1 VQLLIGCKA
10 YLPLMIYDFLSPV
23 NRDII
28 LDGAD
33 LHPAQL
39 GSYVFIS
46 NGSNDIDLS
55 EFDIAIIGVPDDR
68 ASVGNTGSA
77 KAPDLIRKQ
86 FYKLFMPPIEKEF
99 KVIDLG
105 NITIGETSRDTYFA
119 IAQIVIELLMQKVIP
134 VIIGGS
140 HDLTMGQYLG
150 YKNLQTLINVVL
162 VDEKIDMFEPTQPQT
177 DSTSFVM
184 NMLTHTPNFLFNYSH
199 LGYQTYL
206 NDAKMVATLESL
218 NFDCQ
223 RLGLIRANLEE
234 VEPVLRDADMLS
246 IDISAIRQADA
257 PAHAQASPNGFTGEE
272 LCQIARYAGLSDK
285 LTSIGIYETN
295 PGYDNNHQTTQ
306 LTAQMI
312 WYFIEGFYNRV
323 GDYPIDIDNHLK
335 FTVHLSDADHDLIF
349 WKSRKT
355 ERWWM
360 ELPFGDKQKFARH
373 QLMPCSFRDYE
384 AACNQELPDR
394 WMRAYTKLT

>member
-1 VQLLIGCKA
+1 
-10 YLPLMIYDFLSPV
+10 MIHDFLTPV
-23 NRDII
+23 DLHTI

-33 LHPAQL
+33 MHPAQL

-46 NGSNDIDLS
+46 KGSPDIDLS

-105 NITIGETSRDTYFA
+105 NIKNGETSRDTYFA

-162 VDEKIDMFEPTQPQT
+162 IDEKIDMFEPTQPQT

-384 AACNQELPDR
+384 SACNQELPDR

>member
-1 VQLLIGCKA
+1 
-10 YLPLMIYDFLSPV
+10 MIYDFLSPV